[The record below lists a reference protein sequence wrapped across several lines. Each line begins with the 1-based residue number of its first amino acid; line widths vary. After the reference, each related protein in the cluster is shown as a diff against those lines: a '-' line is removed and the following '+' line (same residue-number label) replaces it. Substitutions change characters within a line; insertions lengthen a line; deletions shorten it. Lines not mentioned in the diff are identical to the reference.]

1 MLSTPVALDRD
12 ADLPLYRQIEEEL
25 RSAILDG
32 RLRPGMRLPSVRR
45 MATEL
50 HVARI
55 TVVTAYEQL
64 AAEGYVEGRAGVGTI
79 VAEAIPDDWRRRA
92 PVPARSTPRAAK
104 TDGRRREPKLPPMVG
119 HVPQR
124 PFFESHPILAG
135 RAALDLSTAGASFDR
150 FPTDLWERVER
161 PR

>member
-64 AAEGYVEGRAGVGTI
+64 AAEGYV
-79 VAEAIPDDWRRRA
+79 
-92 PVPARSTPRAAK
+92 
-104 TDGRRREPKLPPMVG
+104 
-119 HVPQR
+119 
-124 PFFESHPILAG
+124 
-135 RAALDLSTAGASFDR
+135 
-150 FPTDLWERVER
+150 
-161 PR
+161 